1 MCVCVCVCVCVRVYV
16 YVVGDVDESTME
28 RSEELVF
35 LEGHT
40 LLGGEKVSNK
50 GPHLAVHI
58 ARAQMLVDNP
68 LEPLLQNTRTP
79 RKHTCT
85 HIHIQAHA
93 TYT

>member
-1 MCVCVCVCVCVRVYV
+1 VYV
-16 YVVGDVDESTME
+16 YVVRGVDESTME

-35 LEGHT
+35 FEGHT

-79 RKHTCT
+79 RKHTHT
-85 HIHIQAHA
+85 HTHAHA